1 MMSRDE
7 ITQTFA
13 THDIGADISI
23 IEGNK
28 GLYDGLDLDGSN
40 SNAALATHLAAP
52 VILVIDTRGM
62 TRGIAPL
69 LLGYQQFDSG
79 INIAGV
85 ILNNVGGSRHEEKLS
100 RIIGHY
106 TDIQVIGAVHH
117 DKNLQI
123 RERHLGLMPCNE
135 LDEAHETIERIRQAI
150 EDQVDL
156 DRVISIANTAPSL
169 QRTELPAAAEISMDL
184 RIGIARDAAFGFY
197 YPGDLDK
204 FRLNGAEIIEFS
216 TIDDKVLPVVDGIF
230 LGGGFP
236 ETQMQALQANVTLRE
251 DIRAAIENGLPVYAE
266 CGGLM
271 YLCRSLQWN
280 DEKVALAGVI
290 PADVIMHER
299 PQGRGYTR
307 LQETD
312 DSIWPDSNNSPGSA
326 LNAHEFHYSGLQH
339 MDEDFDCRY
348 AFNVLRGHGVD
359 GEHDGIIYK
368 NMLACYSHQQDHAMN
383 PWVTRFVNFVRKHKQ
398 AN

>member
-13 THDIGADISI
+13 AHSIDADISI

-40 SNAALATHLAAP
+40 SNAALATHLGAP

-69 LLGYQQFDSG
+69 LLGYQQFESG

-85 ILNNVGGSRHEEKLS
+85 ILNNVGGSRHEEKLR
-100 RIIGHY
+100 RIIEHY
-106 TDIQVIGAVHH
+106 TNIQVIGAVHH
-117 DKNLQI
+117 DKNLLI
-123 RERHLGLMPCNE
+123 KERHLGLMPSNE
-135 LDEAHETIERIRQAI
+135 LDEAHEIIERIRQAI

-156 DRVISIANTAPSL
+156 DMIMSIANTVPSP
-169 QRTELPAAAEISMDL
+169 QRAECPATTETKADL

-204 FRLNGAEIIEFS
+204 FRLNGVEIVEFS
-216 TIDDKVLPVVDGIF
+216 TIDDEVLPVVDGIF
-230 LGGGFP
+230 FGGGFP
-236 ETQMQALQANVTLRE
+236 ETRMQALQDNIALRGN
-251 DIRAAIENGLPVYAE
+251 IRTAIENGLPVYAE

-271 YLCRSLQWN
+271 YLCRSLKWN
-280 DEKVALAGVI
+280 DEKVDLVGVI
-290 PADVIMHER
+290 PADVLMHEH
-299 PQGRGYTR
+299 PQGRGYTV

-312 DSIWPDSNNSPGSA
+312 ASIWPQGNISPGSTI
-326 LNAHEFHYSGLQH
+326 NAHEFHYSALQN
-339 MDEDFDCRY
+339 MDAGFNYQY
-348 AFNVLRGHGVD
+348 AFNVLRGYGID

-368 NMLACYSHQQDHAMN
+368 NMLACYSHQQDHEMN
-383 PWVTRFVNFVRKHKQ
+383 PWVTRFVNFVRNHKQ
-398 AN
+398 SH